1 MVWGRLLLLG
11 FILQFSAC
19 AIRGHGAGD
28 EVDSTDTAASAEED
42 KDVDAEDVDYTP
54 EDVGDVNASP
64 EASAKEKE
72 ADQASLT
79 TFPLVYN
86 EFVQVWINYF
96 TGRGRGTFEKWLLRS
111 TRYIP
116 LMKQV
121 LKEEGVPEDLIF
133 LAMIESGFNPKAY
146 SHAKAVGPWQF
157 IEETGKRYG
166 LKVDFWIDERKDIVK
181 STHAAAQ
188 YLKELQAIFGS
199 WYLAAAAYNAGEG
212 KVFKAIRREKN
223 RNFWELAHGKI
234 NFRAETKNYVPKI
247 IAAALLAKNPQK
259 YGFSSSL
266 PYEKPLAWDSV
277 KIPGGV
283 DLRAVAQVTNA
294 DYEVLQLLNAEL
306 RTGIT
311 PPDAK
316 EGYEVRVPPEK
327 KEVLITKMSEL
338 SRIQV
343 ASFINHRVGRGENL
357 GYIAKRYKTSVLI
370 LLKLNNIRN
379 PKSLRVGQTL
389 KVPLPK
395 AAARGSY
402 RVQKNDKSERV
413 VSIYDGISDKKVKA
427 RIEKLR
433 LAKADVKKNSKDR
446 ALASTRN
453 SKVSRN
459 ASKGKSKAPS
469 LASHRV
475 RRGDTLTG
483 IAKKYGVSSGA
494 IVRQNKL
501 RDRGVKVGQVL
512 KIPNNL
518 E

>member
-1 MVWGRLLLLG
+1 MTLGRLLLLG

-19 AIRGHGAGD
+19 AIKGNSGKD
-28 EVDSTDTAASAEED
+28 DVDSAETAAADD
-42 KDVDAEDVDYTP
+42 KDVDAEDVDFTP
-54 EDVGDVNASP
+54 DDLGDVNVSA

-72 ADQASLT
+72 ADQASVT

-86 EFVQVWINYF
+86 EFVQAWINYF

-133 LAMIESGFNPKAY
+133 LSMIESGFNPKAY

-157 IEETGKRYG
+157 IEDTGKRYG

-234 NFRAETKNYVPKI
+234 NFRGETKNYVPKI

-259 YGFSSSL
+259 FGFSDSL
-266 PYEKPLAWDSV
+266 PYEKPLAWDST

-283 DLRAVAQVTNA
+283 DLRAVAQVTGS
-294 DYEVLQLLNAEL
+294 DPEVLQLLNAEL

-327 KEVLITKMSEL
+327 KELLAGKISEL

-357 GYIAKRYKTSVLI
+357 GYIARRYKTSVMI
-370 LLKLNNIRN
+370 LLRLNNIRN
-379 PKSLRVGQTL
+379 PRTLRVGQTL

-395 AAARGSY
+395 AAQRGSF
-402 RVQKNDKSERV
+402 RIQKDNKV
-413 VSIYDGISDKKVKA
+413 ASISRIESKKNLSYELPAKTMYA
-427 RIEKLR
+427 IEKLR
-433 LAKADVKKNSKDR
+433 KKNAKKTKLVAKA
-446 ALASTRN
+446 ATRTIA
-453 SKVSRN
+453 KAKTPTVVSH
-459 ASKGKSKAPS
+459 K
-469 LASHRV
+469 V
-475 RRGDTLTG
+475 RRGETL
-483 IAKKYGVSSGA
+483 IAIARKYNVTMDDLF
-494 IVRQNKL
+494 RHNRM
-501 RDRGVKVGQVL
+501 RDHGVKVGQRI
-512 KIPNNL
+512 KIPNVD
-518 E
+518 